1 MTAKTVKTIAFN
13 KNAITAIINL
23 GKGAASVTL
32 GMDEANTKAESY
44 QVRIAD
50 TIQQTLG
57 ITAGMVIPY
66 DVGQKIR
73 ENLKNGWL
81 QAMVD
86 ATGVSAEIH
95 DKQDSGFRSL
105 YSRAQGILA
114 KRMISFGK
122 AQSADAQRVTA
133 NRVRAEKIGN
143 KLLEQA
149 GNTGAD
155 PYAIAGAYAADPEN
169 GVTQA
174 QAAALV
180 ESAIK
185 RKAQQEKAA
194 VVALRKQAQE
204 LVKRAN
210 RAQLEK
216 VVALISEEIS
226 LF

>member
-1 MTAKTVKTIAFN
+1 MLNMKQFT
-13 KNAITAIINL
+13 KNAITAFINL
-23 GKGAASVTL
+23 GKGAASITM
-32 GMDEANTKAESY
+32 GFDEATTKAEAY

-57 ITAGMVIPY
+57 LVAG
-66 DVGQKIR
+66 DVVPFDVAQKIR
-73 ENLKNGWL
+73 ENLKNGWM

-105 YSRAQGILA
+105 YSRAQRILA
-114 KRMISFGK
+114 ERKITFGK
-122 AQSADAQRVTA
+122 AQTADAQRVSA
-133 NRVRAEKIGN
+133 NRKRAEKIGD

-149 GNTGAD
+149 SNTGVD
-155 PYAIAGAYAADPEN
+155 PYAIAGAYAADSEN

-185 RKAQQEKAA
+185 RKAKQEKDALI
-194 VVALRKQAQE
+194 ALRKQAQE
-204 LVKRAN
+204 LVKTATQD
-210 RAQLEK
+210 QLEK
-216 VVALISEEIS
+216 VVAL
-226 LF
+226 F